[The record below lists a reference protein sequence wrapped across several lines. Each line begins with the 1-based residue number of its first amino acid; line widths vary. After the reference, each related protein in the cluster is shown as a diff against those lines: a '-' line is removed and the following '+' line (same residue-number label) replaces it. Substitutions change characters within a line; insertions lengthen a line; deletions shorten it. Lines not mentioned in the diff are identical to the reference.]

1 MSIRT
6 EDRPAGTR
14 RALHPVDGTRDTH
27 GLWFDWAM
35 VGLSGW
41 FVAGLYVDGW
51 AHHHGMVDESFFTPW
66 HAILYSGFGAVAAFL
81 VLMLLRDRRPG
92 SPWAHALPAGYELS
106 LLGSGIFLAGGVADM
121 FWHILFGIELGVE
134 ALYSPS
140 HLVLA
145 LGMTL
150 IVTGPFRAAWRRSGS
165 GTISSALPMLLSLAF
180 TLSILT
186 FFTQV
191 AHPFVRPRAAGI
203 SPREEPLVFFQQA
216 LGIAGVLLQTA
227 LLMGLVLL
235 VVRRWTLPP
244 GGLTLILVVNATAMS
259 VLNDQYRLIVPAA
272 LAGLS
277 GEVLRYRLRPSM
289 ARRRAL
295 RVFAVAVPLLFFLLY
310 FLTLILTLGVWWSI
324 HLWTGAITLAGIA
337 GWLISYL
344 VAPPSSPDI
353 RDVADRSLL
362 AQTHDTR
369 MG

>member
-1 MSIRT
+1 
-6 EDRPAGTR
+6 
-14 RALHPVDGTRDTH
+14 
-27 GLWFDWAM
+27 M

-66 HAILYSGFGAVAAFL
+66 HALLYSGFGAVTAFL
-81 VLMLLRDRRPG
+81 VLMVLRNRRPG
-92 SPWAHALPAGYELS
+92 DSWAHALPAGYELS

-150 IVTGPFRAAWRRSGS
+150 IVSGPFRAAWRRSGPA
-165 GTISSALPMLLSLAF
+165 TISSALPMLLSLAF

-186 FFTQV
+186 FITQV
-191 AHPFVRPRAAGI
+191 AHPLVRPRAAGV
-203 SPREEPLVFFQQA
+203 SPQGEPLIFFQQA

-227 LLMGLVLL
+227 LLIGLVLL

-259 VLNDQYRLIVPAA
+259 VLNDQYRLIIPAA
-272 LAGLS
+272 LAGLG
-277 GEVLRYRLRPSM
+277 GEALRYWLRPSM
-289 ARRRAL
+289 ARPRAL
-295 RVFAVAVPLLFFLLY
+295 RVFALAVPLLFYLLY
-310 FLTLILTLGVWWSI
+310 FLTLMLTLGVWWSV
-324 HLWTGAITLAGIA
+324 HLWTGAVVLAGIA

-344 VAPPSSPDI
+344 VAPPPSPDI
-353 RDVADRSLL
+353 RDVANESLL
-362 AQTHDTR
+362 AQTHDT
-369 MG
+369 